1 MLSRIADSLFWM
13 ARYMERTDGMLRML
27 KINLITALDRSG
39 QANFNWQPVLKI
51 FTSLPAEEVER
62 LSLNSDEVL
71 RYMIFN
77 KENDNSI
84 RSIVGKARENTR
96 GAQDHVTKEVW
107 ESINGFY
114 HKLNDPDLEKAIAR
128 GEQIVMLSSLINQ
141 YLHFTGV
148 TEVTMPRGQGWNY
161 LNLGKFIERGVIT
174 ADILDIKFS
183 NMSNDLANPSDV
195 PYWRN
200 LLLSLNCYELY
211 LKRYQGSLDGQN
223 VADLAILNA
232 QFPRS
237 LAYCLFRLDRT
248 IQHLADEYPESS
260 DQVKKIIGRLRAKV
274 EFADVESISGTGL
287 HTFLTEMKLNF
298 YQFSNALGR
307 TYFAYN

>member
-39 QANFNWQPVLKI
+39 QTEFNWQPVLKI

-77 KENDNSI
+77 RENENSI

-107 ESINGFY
+107 ESINEFY

-141 YLHFTGV
+141 YLLFTGV
-148 TEVTMPRGQGWNY
+148 AEVTMPRGQGWNY

-183 NMSNDLANPSDV
+183 NASNDLANPSDV

-248 IQHLADEYPESS
+248 VQHLTDEYPESS

-274 EFADVESISGTGL
+274 EFADMESISGVGL

>member
-77 KENDNSI
+77 KENENSI
-84 RSIVGKARENTR
+84 RCIVGKARENTR

-274 EFADVESISGTGL
+274 EFADVESISGAGL

>member
-51 FTSLPAEEVER
+51 FTSLPPEEVER

-77 KENDNSI
+77 KENENSI

-114 HKLNDPDLEKAIAR
+114 HKLNDPDLEKAITR

-183 NMSNDLANPSDV
+183 NMSDDLANPSDV

-248 IQHLADEYPESS
+248 IQHLSDEYPENS
-260 DQVKKIIGRLRAKV
+260 DPVKKIIGRLRAKV

>member
-13 ARYMERTDGMLRML
+13 ARYMERTDGILRML

-39 QANFNWQPVLKI
+39 QIDFNWQPVLKI
-51 FTSLPAEEVER
+51 FTNLPPEEVDR
-62 LSLNSDEVL
+62 LSRNSDEVL

-84 RSIVGKARENTR
+84 RNIVGKARENTR
-96 GAQDHVTKEVW
+96 GAQDHVTKELW
-107 ESINGFY
+107 ESINEFY
-114 HKLNDPDLEKAIAR
+114 LKLNDPDLEKAIAR
-128 GEQIVMLSSLINQ
+128 GEQIVMLSGLINQ
-141 YLHFTGV
+141 YLLFTGV
-148 TEVTMPRGQGWNY
+148 AEVTMPRGQGWNY

-174 ADILDIKFS
+174 ADILEIKFS
-183 NMSNDLANPSDV
+183 NIAYDLDNPSDV

-211 LKRYQGSLDGQN
+211 LKRYQGGLEGQN
-223 VADLAILNA
+223 VADLAILNP

-237 LAYCLFRLDRT
+237 LAYCLFRLDRI
-248 IQHLADEYPESS
+248 IQNLTEEYPESS
-260 DQVKKIIGRLRAKV
+260 EPLKKIIGRLRAKV
-274 EFADVESISGTGL
+274 EFADMESISTVGL
-287 HTFLTEMKLNF
+287 HTFLTGMKHDF

-307 TYFAYN
+307 NYFAYN

>member
-39 QANFNWQPVLKI
+39 QADFTWLPVLKI
-51 FTSLPAEEVER
+51 FTSLSPEAMER
-62 LSLNSDEVL
+62 LSRNSDEVL
-71 RYMIFN
+71 MYMIFN
-77 KENDNSI
+77 RENENSI

-107 ESINGFY
+107 ESINEFY
-114 HKLNDPDLEKAIAR
+114 HKLNEPGLEKAIVR
-128 GEQIVMLSSLINQ
+128 GEQIVMLSNLINQ
-141 YLHFTGV
+141 YLLFTGV
-148 TEVTMPRGQGWNY
+148 AEVTMPRSQGWNY
-161 LNLGKFIERGVIT
+161 INLGKFIERGVIT
-174 ADILDIKFS
+174 ADILDIRFS
-183 NMSNDLANPSDV
+183 NMSTDLANPSDV

-211 LKRYQGSLDGQN
+211 LKRYQGSLDGHN
-223 VADLAILNA
+223 VADLAILNP

-260 DQVKKIIGRLRAKV
+260 DSVKKIIGRLRAKV
-274 EFADVESISGTGL
+274 EFADMESISSVGL
-287 HTFLTEMKLNF
+287 HTFLTEMKNNF
-298 YQFSNALGR
+298 YQFSNALGK